1 MIGEGIDRST
11 RARIEEILQDAGA
24 QLHPDEMAFA
34 ALLIIASLPP
44 RLRAQLRRQ
53 LLDEQGMLDG

>member
-1 MIGEGIDRST
+1 
-11 RARIEEILQDAGA
+11 
-24 QLHPDEMAFA
+24 MAFA

-53 LLDEQGMLDG
+53 LLDEQGMLDE